1 MDDTTQ
7 ATAAL
12 EVSSEHEK
20 PLEEGQKQPEKEHPP
35 TNLEQVREETSS
47 SLESGLEFWRTSFG
61 QENAQKPFMQHQNG
75 ARRELLQAAAA
86 VVSDKAAFNDP
97 EQLKAML
104 QKMARDVS
112 HDVAL
117 PENIVIPEDSSD
129 QTGASTAELTAST
142 LLSTDENLES
152 ADLERL
158 QEQFLSVV
166 HAFIFE
172 QLYADLAH
180 CKDAI
185 HERTA
190 QVLAI
195 RENAAALPPDKIHE
209 AIPLFEQFQVDEN
222 IFGQY
227 LAHGEALMRIVLR
240 CEGIK
245 TEAAIHLKEII
256 ESYAETTSQEDIGKV
271 IQIADD
277 RTADPVTYFENER
290 NEVTGGLLDQG
301 AFLKTAETLREK
313 LLVLQEAPTEAAA
326 AEVVAAEESLRESV
340 GIDESV
346 PKEEH
351 QAAPQQPTAQS
362 TVQPPAP
369 APEEV
374 GANFGGGDFRA

>member
-1 MDDTTQ
+1 MSDMTQ
-7 ATAAL
+7 ATAAM
-12 EVSSEHEK
+12 EVSAELEK
-20 PLEEGQKQPEKEHPP
+20 PLEEGQKLPEKEHPP

-61 QENAQKPFMQHQNG
+61 RENAEKPFMQHQNG
-75 ARRELLQAAAA
+75 ARREVLQVAAT

-97 EQLKAML
+97 EQLKKMI
-104 QKMARDVS
+104 QKMAGDVS

-117 PENIVIPEDSSD
+117 PENIVVPEDSSD
-129 QTGASTAELTAST
+129 QTGASTAELTASS
-142 LLSTDENLES
+142 LLTTDEHLDT

-166 HAFIFE
+166 HSFIFE
-172 QLYADLAH
+172 QLYADLAQ

-185 HERTA
+185 HERTT

-227 LAHGEALMRIVLR
+227 LAHGEALMRIALR

-245 TEAAIHLKEII
+245 TEAAVHLKEII
-256 ESYAETTSQEDIGKV
+256 ESYAEATSQEDIGKV

-277 RTADPVTYFENER
+277 RVADPVTYFENER
-290 NEVTGGLLDQG
+290 NEVTGGLTNQG
-301 AFLKTAETLREK
+301 AFLKTAEALREK
-313 LLVLQEAPTEAAA
+313 LLVLQETPTEAAA
-326 AEVVAAEESLRESV
+326 ADVVAAEESLRESA
-340 GIDESV
+340 GIDEENPDVAQPVNPQPQSAV
-346 PKEEH
+346 P
-351 QAAPQQPTAQS
+351 
-362 TVQPPAP
+362 QPPAP